1 MDILEINPVIFCVL
15 LVDHAGSQLVAALHH
30 DCREFTSCCGY
41 ILNGGSGVVMCS
53 HSALDVP
60 VLLPRSVARMLPVI
74 TVCFIAPV
82 GTVLFGVFHH
92 SVWTFWDIANSL
104 STLD

>member
-60 VLLPRSVARMLPVI
+60 ALLPRSVARMLPVV
-74 TVCFIAPV
+74 TVV
-82 GTVLFGVFHH
+82 SSLQQGLFYLEFFHH
-92 SVWTFWDIANSL
+92 SVWTFWDIANNL